1 MKKAN
6 ITALK
11 IWIKSQPT
19 LENVP
24 NNDQQKKKVK
34 ENFKKHNSI
43 EYEVDW
49 I

>member
-1 MKKAN
+1 MKRSN
-6 ITALK
+6 IIALK

-34 ENFKKHNSI
+34 DISKKTNEI
-43 EYEVDW
+43 EYEYNW